1 MNTANLQLE
10 GVYAAMTALMTALR
24 DKGLLSV
31 DEIDQALAKAE
42 SGLVA
47 DARRPAG
54 VSAANVEA
62 ICFPLRYLRL
72 ANRAAAEEPAPAFSA
87 LAARVGQ
94 NKVRINLS
102 DK

>member
-10 GVYAAMTALMTALR
+10 GVYAALTALMTALR
-24 DKGLLSV
+24 DKGLLNV

-42 SGLVA
+42 TCLVA
-47 DARRPAG
+47 DVRRPAE

-62 ICFPLRYLRL
+62 ICFPLRYLRM
-72 ANRAAAEEPAPAFSA
+72 ANRAAAEEPAPAFSV

-94 NKVRINLS
+94 SKVRTQS
-102 DK
+102 V